1 MAEYAGTV
9 LVISHD
15 RYFLDRVIT
24 KVVEI
29 EDGEAFI
36 YHTNYSGYQKEKEE
50 RLLLQFAQYQEQQKK
65 IKKMQESIKQL
76 IEWGNQSNPP
86 NPGFHRRAASMQK
99 ALDRMVKLKRP
110 VLERKKMGL
119 ELRQEDRSGKQ
130 VVYFDRVGKAFGE
143 RFLFRH
149 ANGLL
154 RYGETVMLLGA
165 NGCGKSTL
173 LHMLMG
179 REEVTEGSIAL
190 GSRVVIGYLAQQEH
204 PDDNRQTV
212 LQFFREQAGVEE
224 GEARGKLARFLF
236 YGPDVFKSVSNLSGG
251 EWTRLRFAVLMEL
264 KPNLLILDE
273 PTNHLDIDS
282 REVLEEALEEFPGTI
297 LAVSHDRYFID
308 LACRHDLEPGGKRAA
323 RHPWGAGG
331 IPAAG
336 GFGKAGDRARN
347 RSRSCPGSREAA
359 RIPSACAAAKP
370 GRGNPSR
377 RAGAAAPRFAN
388 DGRRGRLRRD
398 PAGGASRTTRTAG
411 GTSSPAVRGMAASF
425 RIKRSPRTAS
435 F

>member
-1 MAEYAGTV
+1 
-9 LVISHD
+9 
-15 RYFLDRVIT
+15 
-24 KVVEI
+24 
-29 EDGEAFI
+29 
-36 YHTNYSGYQKEKEE
+36 
-50 RLLLQFAQYQEQQKK
+50 
-65 IKKMQESIKQL
+65 
-76 IEWGNQSNPP
+76 
-86 NPGFHRRAASMQK
+86 
-99 ALDRMVKLKRP
+99 
-110 VLERKKMGL
+110 MGL

-308 LACRHDLEPGGKRAA
+308 RLADTIWSLEESGLRVIHGGLEEYRQQAVSEKPGTACETEAAPAPAPGKQRVSPPHAP
-323 RHPWGAGG
+323 R
-331 IPAAG
+331 
-336 GFGKAGDRARN
+336 RN
-347 RSRSCPGSREAA
+347 REEEIQAAEQELQRLDSQMMDDGVACDAIRLAELHEQRE
-359 RIPSACAAAKP
+359 
-370 GRGNPSR
+370 
-377 RAGAAAPRFAN
+377 
-388 DGRRGRLRRD
+388 RLEEHLHRLYEEWLLH
-398 PAGGASRTTRTAG
+398 SE
-411 GTSSPAVRGMAASF
+411 
-425 RIKRSPRTAS
+425 
-435 F
+435 